1 MPKNLTAMVQ
11 VDCQISGDKRGAAP
25 LASGDEESQECGL
38 APSSDLQDVMVDLD
52 LLDLID
58 DDFLDQELEDFLDQV
73 IATGILIY

>member
-11 VDCQISGDKRGAAP
+11 VDCQISGDKSGAAP
-25 LASGDEESQECGL
+25 LASGEQDGQERGL
-38 APSSDLQDVMVDLD
+38 DPSSDLQDVMVDLD
-52 LLDLID
+52 LSDLID